1 MMNVPLW
8 AWLATTFGLVA
19 LLALDLVIVDRKPHK
34 VTAWEAGRWVILY
47 VACAVVF
54 GLLVWLLAGGRF
66 AGEFFSGYL
75 TEYSLSVDNLF
86 VFLVIMSA
94 FKVPQIHQ
102 HRVLLIGIVIALVL
116 RSVLIM
122 AGSLVISKF
131 FAIFYV
137 FGAFLIFTAYRMVR
151 GYDKPESDSYSENA
165 LLRRLRKQD
174 AASGVGPAQLS
185 ALSVLV
191 FAGPKTL
198 GELAA
203 AEQVK
208 PPTMS
213 RVVAGLTRSHLIE
226 ITRDSRD
233 ARRMHIRATAKG
245 TLLLQQGRQRRV
257 DYLAQHLG
265 SLTTSELTQLSAVAG
280 ILERLLRNWP

>member
-1 MMNVPLW
+1 MAKVKSKNIAPRHETI
-8 AWLATTFGLVA
+8 AAA
-19 LLALDLVIVDRKPHK
+19 DRLH
-34 VTAWEAGRWVILY
+34 
-47 VACAVVF
+47 
-54 GLLVWLLAGGRF
+54 
-66 AGEFFSGYL
+66 
-75 TEYSLSVDNLF
+75 
-86 VFLVIMSA
+86 SA
-94 FKVPQIHQ
+94 AIH
-102 HRVLLIGIVIALVL
+102 
-116 RSVLIM
+116 
-122 AGSLVISKF
+122 
-131 FAIFYV
+131 
-137 FGAFLIFTAYRMVR
+137 
-151 GYDKPESDSYSENA
+151 

-213 RVVAGLTRSHLIE
+213 RVVAGLKRSHLIE

-245 TLLLQQGRQRRV
+245 ALLLQQGRERRV
-257 DYLAQHLG
+257 EYLAQHLG